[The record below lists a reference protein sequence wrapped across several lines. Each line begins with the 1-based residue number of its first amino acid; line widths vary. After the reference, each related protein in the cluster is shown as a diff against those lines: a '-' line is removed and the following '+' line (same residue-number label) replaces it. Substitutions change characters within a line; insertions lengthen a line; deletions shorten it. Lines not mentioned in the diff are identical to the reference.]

1 MKFFTI
7 NVRTRQT
14 KLYFCNKSKCY
25 ISEMK
30 NCKLYI
36 AIIEKDRNP
45 INTPFYKDSDLSN
58 QNKSCQKFFI

>member
-1 MKFFTI
+1 
-7 NVRTRQT
+7 
-14 KLYFCNKSKCY
+14 
-25 ISEMK
+25 MK